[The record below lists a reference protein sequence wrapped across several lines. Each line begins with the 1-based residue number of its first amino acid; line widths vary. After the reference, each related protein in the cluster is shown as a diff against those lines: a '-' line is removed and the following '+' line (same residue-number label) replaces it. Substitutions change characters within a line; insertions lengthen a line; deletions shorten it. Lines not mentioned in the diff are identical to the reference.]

1 MDEKAVRDVAERT
14 AWTAAEAAVAYLATV
29 IAGIPKWWALA
40 LAPALA
46 ALKGV
51 IASHLA
57 PVRGESPAALP
68 IKK

>member
-1 MDEKAVRDVAERT
+1 MDEKAVRDIAERT
-14 AWTAAEAAVAYLATV
+14 FWTAAEAAVAYVTTV
-29 IAGIPKWWALA
+29 VAGIPKWWALA

-57 PVRGESPAALP
+57 PSRGESPAALP
-68 IKK
+68 LKK